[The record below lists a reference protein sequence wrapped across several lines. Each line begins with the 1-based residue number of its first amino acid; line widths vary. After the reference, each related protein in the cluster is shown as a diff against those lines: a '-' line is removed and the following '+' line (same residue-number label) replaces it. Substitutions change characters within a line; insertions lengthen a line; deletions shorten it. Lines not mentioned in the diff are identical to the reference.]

1 MAERFTRRGRPG
13 RSAKHAST
21 FEGDIVDCLD
31 ELIDFAQTNLRRYPP
46 SAATR
51 ALGVQLRCLLQAM
64 LECNLCAP
72 SEVRQFFR
80 ELEREV
86 FEEPES

>member
-1 MAERFTRRGRPG
+1 MAERFTRRGKPAG
-13 RSAKHAST
+13 SAKHTSA
-21 FEGDIVDCLD
+21 FEGETEDCLG

-46 SAATR
+46 AAATR
-51 ALGVQLRCLLQAM
+51 ALGVLLRCLLQAM

-72 SEVRQFFR
+72 SEVRQFLR

-86 FEEPES
+86 FEETER